1 MQESRQL
8 FDALLSAETVAEQHV
23 LLTRHSLHLQ
33 NSEYGDTLA
42 ANLKQAADDALRQSP
57 DRAQQ
62 ITNTL
67 FALAEQSGSPHHR
80 ALGLRARGNI
90 NYLGA
95 NDCTSAIQ
103 SWEEAAAL
111 HAQLDDEPEWAMSHT
126 GIVVCLGYLG
136 QLDKAVEVA
145 EKVTPIFEKH
155 QLGQSLFG
163 LQTNLSVL
171 HSRRGLM
178 SMALSFLEQ
187 SQQTA
192 NRFGL
197 DQYAGDIALNR
208 SFMQRN
214 MGMLAQAHASAISAE
229 TIFAEK
235 GDAVY
240 VAHAQ
245 LSQALTMIAWG
256 RYNEALA
263 LFDHARD
270 AYVEADH
277 HVDAV
282 WIDLFATNC
291 WLQLGRY
298 HDVLRLASAAR
309 GKFAALGLRR
319 DVAEA
324 ILNEAVAFAALNRFE
339 ESRASFEEAHAI
351 FKDVQNPGDATLSQ
365 LELAAVLLRQGE
377 IGEARTLADA
387 CFIQFRALQQTL
399 RATQSQ
405 LIQAE
410 AAYFSDSSDEAL
422 VLVDS
427 AENSARDEHAL
438 WLVYQAQ
445 ALRGRILQ
453 KQSAT
458 EEALGSYRRAIDT
471 LERLR
476 GRLMTEFRADFLR
489 DKERVYAEAVEL
501 CLTLAQPT
509 EALDIVERARSR
521 ALIDLI
527 AHRLDLRI
535 APRSAADGELVA
547 QLEALQDQRN
557 ALYRRWMDG
566 ECANINEARAQIA
579 TIESEVTQGWHRLM
593 VRNADY
599 ARDAA
604 MTSVRSE
611 PIQPY
616 LDRETLLIEFFV
628 SGDDVLMF
636 LVSAETLAT
645 IRIPSAHRRIAG
657 LSRKLSLNFKAAS
670 VASPERIGRLTAA
683 ANQILGA
690 LYRLLFASIGEQL
703 AVFQKL
709 VFVPHGAALHYLP
722 FHALHT
728 GEGYLCQTHQISYLP
743 SASLLHY
750 LHADRQ
756 TTSENLTNWAIGYS
770 NSDALPHAV
779 EEAQQVAALIG
790 GEALVETA
798 STIDAVQRHS
808 ANAQVLH
815 LSTHGDFNQDNPL
828 FSGLSLADG
837 QLSTLDIFNMRLQAS
852 LVTLSACQTGRS
864 VVRGGDELQGLMRA
878 FLYAGASSLLLSLW
892 QVHDRSTLEWM
903 TRFYRD
909 LAQNG
914 LTKAAAVQLAQ
925 CRFIDGCELP
935 EHYAHPWYWAPFFLV
950 GMTGEL

>member
-8 FDALLSAETVAEQHV
+8 FDALLSAETVAAQHV
-23 LLTRHSLHLQ
+23 LLTRHSQHLQ
-33 NSEYGDTLA
+33 QSEYSDALA
-42 ANLKQAADDALRQSP
+42 ADLKKAADDALRQSP
-57 DRAQQ
+57 ERALQ
-62 ITNTL
+62 IVDVL
-67 FALAEQSGSPHHR
+67 FALAEQTGSLHHR

-90 NYLGA
+90 HHHGA
-95 NDCTSAIQ
+95 NDCSAAITC
-103 SWEEAAAL
+103 WEEAVVL
-111 HAQLDDEPEWAMSHT
+111 YNELGDETEWAMSHI

-136 QLDKAVEVA
+136 QLDKAVAVA
-145 EKVTPIFEKH
+145 EKIQPIFEKH
-155 QLGQSLFG
+155 NLGQSLFG

-178 SMALSFLEQ
+178 PLALSFLEQ
-187 SQQTA
+187 SQVTA
-192 NRFGL
+192 DRFGL

-214 MGMLAQAHASAISAE
+214 MGLLAEAHASAQSAE
-229 TIFAEK
+229 KQFAAD
-235 GDAVY
+235 DATVY

-263 LFDHARD
+263 LFDQSRD
-270 AYVEADH
+270 AYVAAGH

-309 GKFAALGLRR
+309 DKFAALGLRR

-324 ILNEAVAFAALNRFE
+324 ILNEAVAFAALNRFD

-377 IGEARTLADA
+377 IDEAQTLADA
-387 CFIQFRALQQTL
+387 CFSRFSELQQTL
-399 RATQSQ
+399 RATQAQ
-405 LIQAE
+405 LIYAE
-410 AAYFSDSSDEAL
+410 AASRTDAADEAL
-422 VLVDS
+422 GLIDS
-427 AENSARDEHAL
+427 AENSAKNEHAL

-445 ALRGRILQ
+445 SLRGRILQ
-453 KQSAT
+453 EHHSP
-458 EEALGSYRRAIDT
+458 ENALASYRQAIDT

-501 CLTLAQPT
+501 CLTLAKPA

-535 APRSAADGELVA
+535 APRSAADSELVA
-547 QLEALQDQRN
+547 ELEGLQEQRN

-566 ECANINEARAQIA
+566 ECADIDATRLQIA
-579 TIESEVTQGWHRLM
+579 ALEDEVTQGWHRLM

-616 LDRETLLIEFFV
+616 LDEKTLLIEFFV
-628 SGDDVLMF
+628 SGDDILMF
-636 LVSAETLAT
+636 LVSAETLQTVRLPA
-645 IRIPSAHRRIAG
+645 SHRRVAA

-670 VASPERIGRLTAA
+670 VAPPERIGRLTAA
-683 ANQILGA
+683 AQQILGA
-690 LYRLLFASIGEQL
+690 LYKVLFASIGEQL
-703 AVFQKL
+703 SAYQKL
-709 VFVPHGAALHYLP
+709 VLVPHGAALHYLP
-722 FHALHT
+722 IHALYS
-728 GEGYLCQTHQISYLP
+728 GEHYLCQTHQISYLP

-750 LHADRQ
+750 LNAERKQ
-756 TTSENLTNWAIGYS
+756 RLVQFNGWAIGYS
-770 NSDALPHAV
+770 NGDALPHAV
-779 EEAQQVAALIG
+779 EEAQQVADLIG
-790 GEALVETA
+790 GDVLVEDDA
-798 STIDAVQRHS
+798 TIEAVRHNS
-808 ANAQVLH
+808 ERAGVLH

-837 QLSTLDIFNMRLQAS
+837 QLSTLDIFSLRLQAS

-903 TRFYRD
+903 TGFYAD
-909 LAQNG
+909 LAQNE
-914 LTKAAAVQLAQ
+914 LTKAAAVQQAQ
-925 CRFIDGCELP
+925 CRFIETRDLP
-935 EHYAHPWYWAPFFLV
+935 EQYAHPWYWAPFFLA
-950 GMTGEL
+950 GMTGKL